1 MGKGAFLELLDA
13 YKRGLSDA
21 TYTLMKMVL
30 QPTPQNCLIM
40 EAGPVDLVTG
50 KIMNIEPFTLW
61 NVPSQFVAMETCHS
75 FSGAPP
81 TSALINL

>member
-40 EAGPVDLVTG
+40 ETWPSGLGNWQDNEHRTLHALERTVSIRGYGNVSLFLRRSA
-50 KIMNIEPFTLW
+50 NI
-61 NVPSQFVAMETCHS
+61 SS
-75 FSGAPP
+75 D
-81 TSALINL
+81 